1 MATIV
6 TNVSRQFK
14 DLDLRF
20 TRHPLKKDVSK
31 NLDQVA
37 VIYAIKNLILT
48 NHYEKPFNP
57 DYGSTIFDYLF
68 AQGDQQTELD
78 LNEEIADV
86 IRKYEPRVTVVSIDS
101 KIDEN
106 SGIEVTIE
114 YYVQNSTELQTL
126 TTNITRTT

>member
-1 MATIV
+1 M
-6 TNVSRQFK
+6 SDFFK
-14 DLDLRF
+14 DL
-20 TRHPLKKDVSK
+20 PLNLTPNPVTGDVPVAK
-31 NLDQVA
+31 NEVA
-37 VIYAIKNLILT
+37 VKKALITLIRT
-48 NHYEKPFNP
+48 PKGAKPFNP

-78 LNEEIADV
+78 LNEETADV